1 MAIISANSMI
11 RSLALFH
18 LTLAALL
25 IKNPKLIANQSVILV
40 LGGSMQLPTPRDF
53 ATPSAAVAFI
63 AVLFAF
69 IGINDLTAASLPE
82 EVFDEYWGAQTPV
95 RLVFLFAL
103 TGYTFLF
110 KEGGMFG
117 GARGLAYSNSP
128 GSHLK
133 NSVVFSW
140 GFIELSTW
148 FWIFV
153 TLREERRERA
163 RKLIEKRQKE
173 ADKNVRL

>member
-1 MAIISANSMI
+1 MALISANTMI

-25 IKNPKLIANQSVILV
+25 IKNPKLIANQSVIMI

-69 IGINDLTAASLPE
+69 IGINDLTAASLPL
-82 EVFDEYWGAQTPV
+82 EVYDEYWGAQTPV

-117 GARGLAYSNSP
+117 GARGLSYSKSP
-128 GSHLK
+128 GSYLK

-140 GFIELSTW
+140 GFIELSMW
-148 FWIFV
+148 FWIYV

-163 RKLIEKRQKE
+163 RKIVEQRKAA
-173 ADKNVRL
+173 ADRM

>member
-1 MAIISANSMI
+1 M
-11 RSLALFH
+11 
-18 LTLAALL
+18 
-25 IKNPKLIANQSVILV
+25 
-40 LGGSMQLPTPRDF
+40 PRDF
-53 ATPSAAVAFI
+53 STPSAALAFI

-69 IGINDLTAASLPE
+69 LGVSDLTAAALPD
-82 EVFDEYWGAQTPV
+82 EVYDEYWGAQTPV

-117 GARGLAYSNSP
+117 GTRGITYSKSP
-128 GSHLK
+128 GSYLK

-140 GFIELSTW
+140 AFVELSMW
-148 FWIFV
+148 FWIYV

-163 RKLIEKRQKE
+163 TKIVEARKKE
-173 ADKNVRL
+173 AERAERL

>member
-1 MAIISANSMI
+1 V
-11 RSLALFH
+11 
-18 LTLAALL
+18 T
-25 IKNPKLIANQSVILV
+25 
-40 LGGSMQLPTPRDF
+40 
-53 ATPSAAVAFI
+53 AFV

-82 EVFDEYWGAQTPV
+82 EVFDGYWGAQTPV

-110 KEGGMFG
+110 KEGGLFG
-117 GARGLAYSNSP
+117 GAKGAGYSATP
-128 GSHLK
+128 GSYLK

-140 GFIELSTW
+140 GFIELSMW
-148 FWIFV
+148 FWIFI

-163 RKLIEKRQKE
+163 RKIAEKPKVE
-173 ADKNVRL
+173 ADRM

>member
-1 MAIISANSMI
+1 MAIITANMMI

-25 IKNPKLIANQSVILV
+25 INNPKVIANQSVIMV

-69 IGINDLTAASLPE
+69 IGINDLTAGSLAE
-82 EVFDEYWGAQTPV
+82 EVFDEYWGAQAPV

-110 KEGGMFG
+110 KEGGIFG
-117 GARGLAYSNSP
+117 GARGIAYSKSP
-128 GSHLK
+128 SSYLK

-140 GFIELSTW
+140 GFIELSMW
-148 FWIFV
+148 FWIYI
-153 TLREERRERA
+153 TLREERRERLN
-163 RKLIEKRQKE
+163 KVIEKRNAE
-173 ADKNVRL
+173 AEKNIGR

>member
-1 MAIISANSMI
+1 MAIISANAMI

-25 IKNPKLIANQSVILV
+25 IKNPKLIANQSVIMI
-40 LGGSMQLPTPRDF
+40 LGGSMHLPIPRDF
-53 ATPSAAVAFI
+53 ATPSAPIAFI
-63 AVLFAF
+63 AILFAF

-117 GARGLAYSNSP
+117 GARGIAYTNSP
-128 GSHLK
+128 GSYLK
-133 NSVVFSW
+133 NSIVFSW
-140 GFIELSTW
+140 GFVELSTW
-148 FWIFV
+148 FWIFI

-173 ADKNVRL
+173 TEKNERM

>member
-1 MAIISANSMI
+1 MDLQCID
-11 RSLALFH
+11 
-18 LTLAALL
+18 
-25 IKNPKLIANQSVILV
+25 
-40 LGGSMQLPTPRDF
+40 LPQPMPRGF
-53 ATPSAAVAFI
+53 GTPSAALAFV

-69 IGINDLTAASLPE
+69 IGINDLTAASLPD
-82 EVFDEYWGAQTPV
+82 EVFDAYWGAQTPV

-117 GARGLAYSNSP
+117 GVKGIGHTASP
-128 GSHLK
+128 GSYLQ

-140 GFIELSTW
+140 GFIELSMW

-153 TLREERRERA
+153 TLREERRQRAQKIVDERKA
-163 RKLIEKRQKE
+163 A
-173 ADKNVRL
+173 ADRI

>member
-1 MAIISANSMI
+1 MAIITANSMI

-25 IKNPKLIANQSVILV
+25 IKNPKLVANQSVIMI

-63 AVLFAF
+63 AILFAF

-82 EVFDEYWGAQTPV
+82 EVFGEYWGAQAPV
-95 RLVFLFAL
+95 RLVFLFGL
-103 TGYTFLF
+103 TGYTFVF
-110 KEGGMFG
+110 KEGGVLG
-117 GARGLAYSNSP
+117 GARGIAYSKSP
-128 GSHLK
+128 GSYLK

-140 GFIELSTW
+140 GFIELSMW
-148 FWIFV
+148 FWIYV

-163 RKLIEKRQKE
+163 RKLIEKRKAE
-173 ADKNVRL
+173 ADRH

>member
-1 MAIISANSMI
+1 M
-11 RSLALFH
+11 
-18 LTLAALL
+18 
-25 IKNPKLIANQSVILV
+25 
-40 LGGSMQLPTPRDF
+40 PRDF
-53 ATPSAAVAFI
+53 ATPSAAIAFI

-69 IGINDLTAASLPE
+69 MGVNDLTASSLPD
-82 EVFDEYWGAQTPV
+82 EVFDAYWGAQTPV

-103 TGYTFLF
+103 TGYTLLF

-117 GARGLAYSNSP
+117 GARSVGYSASP
-128 GSHLK
+128 GSYLK

-140 GFIELSTW
+140 SFIELSMW

-163 RKLIEKRQKE
+163 RKIVDQRKAE
-173 ADKNVRL
+173 ADRM

>member
-18 LTLAALL
+18 LTLAVLL
-25 IKNPKLIANQSVILV
+25 VKNPKLIANQSVILI
-40 LGGSMQLPTPRDF
+40 LGGSMQLPMPRDF
-53 ATPSAAVAFI
+53 ATPSAAIAFI

-82 EVFDEYWGAQTPV
+82 EVFDAYWGAQTPV

-110 KEGGMFG
+110 KEGGMFS
-117 GARGLAYSNSP
+117 GAKGIAYSASP
-128 GSHLK
+128 SSYLK

-140 GFIELSTW
+140 GFIELSMW

-163 RKLIEKRQKE
+163 RKIIDQRKAE
-173 ADKNVRL
+173 ADRM

>member
-1 MAIISANSMI
+1 M
-11 RSLALFH
+11 R
-18 LTLAALL
+18 
-25 IKNPKLIANQSVILV
+25 Q
-40 LGGSMQLPTPRDF
+40 PTPRDF

-69 IGINDLTAASLPE
+69 IGINDLTAASLPDE
-82 EVFDEYWGAQTPV
+82 PFDAYWGSQTPV

-117 GARGLAYSNSP
+117 GARGIGYSASP

-140 GFIELSTW
+140 GFIELSIW
-148 FWIFV
+148 FWVF
-153 TLREERRERA
+153 TSLREERRERA
-163 RKLIEKRQKE
+163 KKIIEQRNAQAEKM
-173 ADKNVRL
+173 